1 MKKGVG
7 LFVPAGDVDFDIDV
21 ALRLVDGIG
30 HGLDALFIVSVNA
43 DIVAHDRGKASEMTV
58 ELDDG
63 FDFGLDN
70 LKRMV
75 RYVSVRVVDGVI
87 CFLLDA
93 VTAPIDLRRTH
104 EQKQRQADERQQ
116 QNSQQPR
123 RGRRRTTAFRNESD
137 SKDFDGVI
145 QNEKR
150 RLPKT

>member
-1 MKKGVG
+1 S
-7 LFVPAGDVDFDIDV
+7 FVFFLQAD
-21 ALRLVDGIG
+21 DGIRDRNVTG
-30 HGLDALFIVSVNA
+30 VQTCALL
-43 DIVAHDRGKASEMTV
+43 
-58 ELDDG
+58 LDDG

-93 VTAPIDLRRTH
+93 VTAPIDLRGTH

>member
-1 MKKGVG
+1 MSKRLKKRIGI
-7 LFVPAGDVDFDIDV
+7 FVTAGNIDYVIDV
-21 ALRLVDGIG
+21 TISLVDGIG
-30 HGLDALFIVSVNA
+30 HGLDEHFIVSVNA

-93 VTAPIDLRRTH
+93 VTAPIDLRR
-104 EQKQRQADERQQ
+104 
-116 QNSQQPR
+116 
-123 RGRRRTTAFRNESD
+123 
-137 SKDFDGVI
+137 
-145 QNEKR
+145 
-150 RLPKT
+150 

>member
-21 ALRLVDGIG
+21 ALRLVNGIG

-43 DIVAHDRGKASEMTV
+43 DIVADDCGKSGEMAV

-70 LKRMV
+70 LKRVV
-75 RYVSVRVVDGVI
+75 RYVFVRVVDGVI

-93 VTAPIDLRRTH
+93 VTAPVDLRRTH